1 MCLSKEI
8 IAIKDD
14 INILKTESIELKNN
28 NNKLYEDLNEQKT
41 LSNDKINDN
50 KNDMI
55 NIKNN

>member
-1 MCLSKEI
+1 VCLSKEI